1 MIRLRR
7 ADPVM
12 ANARTAR
19 SLAAVLGPAGRLV
32 HDRPSISICI
42 VTGRRDAV
50 LDACLASLGEQRD
63 APRWELLVCAE
74 GDPAVVDAVRR
85 RFPDASICYVER
97 ALPGAARN
105 LLVEQAEGDLLLFLD
120 DDVTVDPGLLARL
133 GRLAD
138 EHPECDVFGGP
149 NDTPPGSTPFQITQG
164 AVLASIVGSGPV
176 RRRYGAHPAGEA
188 DERFFIL
195 CNLAVR
201 RHVMVAF
208 EPDLL
213 CAEENEMLAELA
225 LGGARMHYDPTLVAY
240 HERRATLG
248 GFARQM
254 HKYGRGRGQVL
265 VRRPSTFRPAYL
277 APSVLVAYA
286 VTIPVWWVL
295 LGPIGLAPAG
305 IYAAAVAAC
314 AAWITKTLRR
324 PSHLLLAAWLLVV
337 LHACYGTGVL
347 RGALS
352 RRTDHP
358 RPEASAWWGPA
369 GERAAQRRPA
379 ADDGDEPAVARLG

>member
-1 MIRLRR
+1 M
-7 ADPVM
+7 
-12 ANARTAR
+12 
-19 SLAAVLGPAGRLV
+19 

-50 LDACLASLGEQRD
+50 LDACLVSLQQQED
-63 APRWELLVCAE
+63 APSWELLVCAE
-74 GDPAVVDAVRR
+74 GDPAVIQAVAR
-85 RFPDASICYVER
+85 RFPDANVCYVDH

-105 LLVEQAEGDLLLFLD
+105 LLVEQARGDLLLFLD

-133 GRLAD
+133 QRVAD

-149 NDTPPGSTPFQITQG
+149 NDTPPDSSRFQITQG

-201 RHVMVAF
+201 RDVMVAF
-208 EPDLL
+208 DHDLL

-225 LGGARMHYDPTLVAY
+225 HRGIRMHYDPELVAY
-240 HERRATLG
+240 HERRATFA

-265 VRRPSTFRPAYL
+265 VRRPGTFRPAYL
-277 APSVLVAYA
+277 APSALLTYLAATPVLAVA
-286 VTIPVWWVL
+286 
-295 LGPIGLAPAG
+295 LGPVALLPV
-305 IYAAAVAAC
+305 AAYVGAVAAC
-314 AAWITKTLRR
+314 AAWIARTLRR
-324 PSHLLLAAWLLVV
+324 PTHAALAAWLIVV

-352 RRTDHP
+352 RRRDLPT
-358 RPEASAWWGPA
+358 PEARGWWGPIA
-369 GERAAQRRPA
+369 VTLPDHLRSQ
-379 ADDGDEPAVARLG
+379 DGDDEPFAARLG

>member
-1 MIRLRR
+1 M
-7 ADPVM
+7 
-12 ANARTAR
+12 
-19 SLAAVLGPAGRLV
+19 
-32 HDRPSISICI
+32 HDHPSISICI

-63 APRWELLVCAE
+63 APPWELLVCAE

-105 LLVEQAEGDLLLFLD
+105 LLVERATGDLLLFLD
-120 DDVTVDPGLLARL
+120 DDVTVDPGLLDRL
-133 GRLAD
+133 RRLAD
-138 EHPECDVFGGP
+138 QHPECDVFGGP
-149 NDTPPGSTPFQITQG
+149 NDTPPGSTRFQVTQG

-176 RRRYGAHPAGEA
+176 RRRYGAHPPGEA

-201 RHVMVAF
+201 REVMVAF
-208 EPDLL
+208 EHDLL

-225 LGGARMHYDPTLVAY
+225 HRGARMHYDPSLVAY
-240 HERRATLG
+240 HERRGTLS

-277 APSVLVAYA
+277 APSALVLYLLALPVSFALAGPVA
-286 VTIPVWWVL
+286 
-295 LGPIGLAPAG
+295 LAPVAG
-305 IYAAAVAAC
+305 YVAAVGAC
-314 AAWITKTLRR
+314 AAWIARTLCR
-324 PSHLLLAAWLLVV
+324 PADLPLAAWLIVV

-347 RGALS
+347 RGAFARRS
-352 RRTDHP
+352 RLAA
-358 RPEASAWWGPA
+358 PEAREWWGPA
-369 GERAAQRRPA
+369 GVRPA
-379 ADDGDEPAVARLG
+379 PRQPASDDGDEPLVARLS

>member
-1 MIRLRR
+1 MR
-7 ADPVM
+7 
-12 ANARTAR
+12 
-19 SLAAVLGPAGRLV
+19 
-32 HDRPSISICI
+32 DRPSISICI

-50 LDACLASLGEQRD
+50 LDACLASLQDQHD
-63 APRWELLVCAE
+63 APPWELLVCAE
-74 GDPAVVDAVRR
+74 GDPQVIHAVVR
-85 RFPDASICYVER
+85 RFPDANVCYVDR

-105 LLVEQAEGDLLLFLD
+105 LLVEEARGDLLLFLD

-133 GRLAD
+133 QRVAD

-149 NDTPPGSTPFQITQG
+149 NDTPPDSSRFQITQG

-208 EPDLL
+208 DHDLL

-225 LGGARMHYDPTLVAY
+225 QRGVRMHYDPELVAY
-240 HERRATLG
+240 HERRATFG

-265 VRRPSTFRPAYL
+265 VRRPGALRPAYL
-277 APSVLVAYA
+277 APTALLGYA
-286 VTIPVWWVL
+286 VAAPPLTVAVGPVALV
-295 LGPIGLAPAG
+295 PLAV
-305 IYAAAVAAC
+305 YLAAVGAC
-314 AAWITKTLRR
+314 AAWIARTLRR
-324 PSHLLLAAWLLVV
+324 PGQVPLAAWLIVV
-337 LHACYGTGVL
+337 LHACYGTGVV
-347 RGALS
+347 RGLLS
-352 RRTDHP
+352 PRRDVAA
-358 RPEASAWWGPA
+358 PEAREWWGP
-369 GERAAQRRPA
+369 RAVA
-379 ADDGDEPAVARLG
+379 APGDVDRHGDGDEPLAARLG